1 MLLRLGRKSGYEGFM
16 QEQKPLLGVIGGS
29 GLYDMAGLSDV
40 ETRSVETPW
49 GLPSDDIVIGTLA
62 GCRTAFLP
70 RHGRGHR
77 FTPTEVNYRAN
88 VAALKHLGCSFVVS
102 VSATGSMKEEIA
114 PGHLVVIDQFID
126 RTVARPRSFFGD
138 GVVGHIG
145 FGDPICPV
153 LRPVLL
159 DAAKASG
166 AVTHDGGVYICI
178 EGPQFS
184 TKAESRLY
192 RSWGVS
198 VIGMTNMP
206 EARLAREAGLS
217 YATLALATDYDCW
230 HESEEAVSVEAV
242 IAVLKKNVAVA
253 QEVVRGVAQRLVS
266 PAAVQSPWANTI
278 GGAVMT
284 SPEVC
289 ALEARR
295 KLRFIAGDLIG

>member
-1 MLLRLGRKSGYEGFM
+1 M
-16 QEQKPLLGVIGGS
+16 QEHAQPLLGVIGGS
-29 GLYDMAGLSDV
+29 GLYDMPGLSDV

-49 GLPSDDIVIGTLA
+49 GMPSDDVVIGTLA

-70 RHGRGHR
+70 RHGKGHR

-114 PGHLVVIDQFID
+114 PGHLVVVDQFID
-126 RTVARPRSFFGD
+126 RTVARPRTFFGD
-138 GVVGHIG
+138 GVVGHVG
-145 FGDPICPV
+145 FADPICPV

-159 DAAKASG
+159 EAARATG
-166 AVTHDGGVYICI
+166 AVTHDGGTYICI

-184 TKAESRLY
+184 TRAESMLY

-230 HESEEAVSVEAV
+230 HASEEAVSVEAV
-242 IAVLKKNVAVA
+242 IAVLKKNVATA
-253 QEVVRGVAQRLVS
+253 QEVIRGVATKLASAGAPR
-266 PAAVQSPWANTI
+266 SPWTDSIAQ
-278 GGAVMT
+278 AVMT
-284 SPEVC
+284 SPEVR

-295 KLRFIAGDLIG
+295 RLRFIAGDLIG